1 MKENRSYQPALD
13 VMNIVACIAVIAMHM
28 NGAVWSFS
36 YERYWLTSLIIEC
49 VCFWAVPVFFMISGA
64 TLLDYRT
71 RYTTREYF
79 QKRLG
84 RTGVPFLFWS
94 VVSIFWAVFVTH
106 GLEPDVLKSAPLFL
120 DAVLN
125 TRGLSIYW
133 FFPPLFALYLAI
145 PFLSLIPQE
154 NRETA
159 CRYGI
164 AASFATTACLPL
176 LCSLAGI
183 AYNSA
188 LNMPVNGGG
197 MVIFLLIG
205 YYVTHYP
212 ISKQIRCRVIYP
224 LGVFGLLLRYFGT
237 LIRSYLLG
245 GGWTECSADVTAS
258 PALCWPWPCLYGSG
272 IMTGRSSRKT
282 KGHRS
287 YCAPFRAPASAY
299 I

>member
-1 MKENRSYQPALD
+1 MKKESSYQPALD
-13 VMNIVACIAVIAMHM
+13 VMNIVACIAVIAMHV

-79 QKRLG
+79 QKRFG

-106 GLEPDVLKSAPLFL
+106 GLEPDVLKSVPLFL

-154 NRETA
+154 NREAA

-164 AASFATTACLPL
+164 AASFVTTACLPL

-183 AYNSA
+183 AYNGS

-212 ISKQIRCRVIYP
+212 LSKQIRCRVIYP

-245 GGWTECSADVTAS
+245 GWTVCSAGATAS

-272 IMTGRSSRKT
+272 TMTGRSSPRT
-282 KGHRS
+282 KRHRS
-287 YCAPFRAPASAY
+287 CCAPFRVPASACT
-299 I
+299 

>member
-71 RYTTREYF
+71 RYTTWEYF

-133 FFPPLFALYLAI
+133 FFPPRFALHRAI
-145 PFLSLIPQE
+145 PFLSLVQQE
-154 NRETA
+154 NPQTV
-159 CRYGI
+159 CR
-164 AASFATTACLPL
+164 
-176 LCSLAGI
+176 
-183 AYNSA
+183 
-188 LNMPVNGGG
+188 
-197 MVIFLLIG
+197 
-205 YYVTHYP
+205 
-212 ISKQIRCRVIYP
+212 
-224 LGVFGLLLRYFGT
+224 
-237 LIRSYLLG
+237 
-245 GGWTECSADVTAS
+245 
-258 PALCWPWPCLYGSG
+258 
-272 IMTGRSSRKT
+272 
-282 KGHRS
+282 
-287 YCAPFRAPASAY
+287 
-299 I
+299 

>member
-164 AASFATTACLPL
+164 TASFVTTACLPL

-188 LNMPVNGGG
+188 LNTPVNGGG

-245 GGWTECSADVTAS
+245 GVDGMF
-258 PALCWPWPCLYGSG
+258 SG
-272 IMTGRSSRKT
+272 CDRFPLSLI
-282 KGHRS
+282 H
-287 YCAPFRAPASAY
+287 

>member
-164 AASFATTACLPL
+164 AASFVTTACLPL

-237 LIRSYLLG
+237 LIRSYLQ
-245 GGWTECSADVTAS
+245 GGWTECSADATAS

-272 IMTGRSSRKT
+272 IMTGRSSWKT

-287 YCAPFRAPASAY
+287 CCAPFRAPASAC

>member
-1 MKENRSYQPALD
+1 MKKESSYQPALD
-13 VMNIVACIAVIAMHM
+13 VMNIVACIAVIAMHV

-71 RYTTREYF
+71 RYTTPEYF
-79 QKRLG
+79 QKRFG

-106 GLEPDVLKSAPLFL
+106 GLEPDVLKSVPLFL

-159 CRYGI
+159 C
-164 AASFATTACLPL
+164 LPL

-183 AYNSA
+183 AYNGS

-212 ISKQIRCRVIYP
+212 LSKQIRCRVIYP

-237 LIRSYLLG
+237 LIRSYLS
-245 GGWTECSADVTAS
+245 GGWTECSVGATAS

-272 IMTGRSSRKT
+272 TMTGRSSPRT
-282 KGHRS
+282 KRHRNC
-287 YCAPFRAPASAY
+287 CAPFRVPASACT
-299 I
+299 

>member
-36 YERYWLTSLIIEC
+36 YEGYWLTSLIIEC

-94 VVSIFWAVFVTH
+94 VVSIFWVVFVTH

-245 GGWTECSADVTAS
+245 GWTECSVDATAS

-287 YCAPFRAPASAY
+287 CCAPFRAPASAC